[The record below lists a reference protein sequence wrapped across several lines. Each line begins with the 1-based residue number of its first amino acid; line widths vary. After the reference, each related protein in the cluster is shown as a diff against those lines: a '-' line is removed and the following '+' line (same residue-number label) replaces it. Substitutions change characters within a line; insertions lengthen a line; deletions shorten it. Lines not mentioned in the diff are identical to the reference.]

1 MRPEGV
7 MSPISSVGNA
17 DLEIDHMIARV
28 ALPATT
34 RLPDRSSGDR
44 APQTPEKSRRQRTAP
59 NLIQRKRD
67 FADEEESDEERPP
80 QQHHNLDIRA

>member
-1 MRPEGV
+1 
-7 MSPISSVGNA
+7 MSPISSVVNA

-34 RLPDRSSGDR
+34 RLPDRSLGDR

-67 FADEEESDEERPP
+67 YAEQEEFDEGRPP
-80 QQHHNLDIRA
+80 QKQHSLDIRA